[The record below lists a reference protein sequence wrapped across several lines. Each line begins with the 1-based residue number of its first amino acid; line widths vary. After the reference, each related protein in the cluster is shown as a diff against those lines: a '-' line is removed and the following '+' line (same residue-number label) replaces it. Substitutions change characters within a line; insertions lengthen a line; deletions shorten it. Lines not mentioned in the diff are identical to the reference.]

1 MSLKLVGL
9 MGTVEP
15 TTYSNVELKKRQKAK
30 CVTLQSILCRAIFL
44 MVAKKTNIMSKGE
57 SL

>member
-1 MSLKLVGL
+1 VSLKLVGPV
-9 MGTVEP
+9 GTVGP
-15 TTYSNVELKKRQKAK
+15 ATYSNVELKKRQKAK